1 MALTIHTNVGQM
13 VAIQNL
19 RRASD
24 SLEQTN
30 KRVSSGLNVSD
41 AYDDGAAFAVA
52 VNIRSDVSVLG
63 TVNERLAVGKG
74 MIDVA
79 IKAGEYISL
88 SLRDIRD
95 VLTRLSDQ
103 ALTAADRS
111 NFMNQYNSLISDVDA
126 YITDAKYNE
135 ITLIDR
141 PRNQSIISSLEGT
154 NITIVGHNLTNSV
167 SHALFSADISSA
179 TAAVAL
185 LGPNGAIANMESSL
199 GQALNNLASDA
210 RRIAN
215 QISFNTS
222 LMDANQGGLGYIL
235 DSDMA
240 KESVRLQSLQVK
252 QQLSSQSLS
261 IANQISFNT
270 SLMDA
275 NQGGLGYILDSD
287 MAKESVRLQSL
298 QVKQQLSSQ
307 SLSIANQFP
316 RALLGLFD

>member
-88 SLRDIRD
+88 SLRD

-261 IANQISFNT
+261 IANQ
-270 SLMDA
+270 
-275 NQGGLGYILDSD
+275 
-287 MAKESVRLQSL
+287 
-298 QVKQQLSSQ
+298 
-307 SLSIANQFP
+307 FP